1 MKLNKNLV
9 LLTLFVVILFSLY
22 VSFIRIRDKEIFS
35 MEHIE
40 RIEHILHAT
49 VILIFFITIIIYLYN
64 KNPIAHVY

>member
-9 LLTLFVVILFSLY
+9 LLTLFVIILFSVY
-22 VSFIRIRDKEIFS
+22 VSFIHIRDKEIFS

-40 RIEHILHAT
+40 RIKYILRIT

-64 KNPIAHVY
+64 KNPILYY

>member
-35 MEHIE
+35 MEHISGVTALS
-40 RIEHILHAT
+40 IF
-49 VILIFFITIIIYLYN
+49 VITSITFINLYN
-64 KNPIAHVY
+64 KNIIKIS